1 MAAQPSLHEYY
12 DGPGAEQR
20 IARNGWP
27 YTRRDFIEFYG
38 EDWNARWEEASIATA
53 RRGWPWEQ
61 PAAAAGPGG
70 PCTPAQLSPQAQPA
84 PTIPGATA
92 DPWQNTREL
101 RAPPHRSL
109 ECLVVKDGVAIL
121 PWGGRIAEARDA
133 AAAVFQ
139 EKLLVAEQAVGAAR
153 AEEWVRDNV
162 WGALPRQALPLS
174 DWDVDWLVVR
184 LIAEEDRSREEL
196 GYPSSAP
203 VLAPAAR
210 AESGH
215 APSPRE
221 LPRSAPSSEVR
232 AEEEE
237 VRRKRWRPSIQLAQ
251 AAEEEVR
258 AEKRKKQKVLRLA
271 RDGLSVEVGSES
283 SGRMEDV
290 EFRLQKDGW
299 LLISRFFEEQLG
311 PQALGLVKSMTQ

>member
-1 MAAQPSLHEYY
+1 M
-12 DGPGAEQR
+12 
-20 IARNGWP
+20 
-27 YTRRDFIEFYG
+27 
-38 EDWNARWEEASIATA
+38 
-53 RRGWPWEQ
+53 
-61 PAAAAGPGG
+61 
-70 PCTPAQLSPQAQPA
+70 QLSEACA
-84 PTIPGATA
+84 FLGLEFGAVA
-92 DPWQNTREL
+92 VRLQRRRL
-101 RAPPHRSL
+101 HCKQRLCAFAL
-109 ECLVVKDGVAIL
+109 EYKQFGVA
-121 PWGGRIAEARDA
+121 E
-133 AAAVFQ
+133 
-139 EKLLVAEQAVGAAR
+139 GA
-153 AEEWVRDNV
+153 
-162 WGALPRQALPLS
+162 
-174 DWDVDWLVVR
+174 
-184 LIAEEDRSREEL
+184 
-196 GYPSSAP
+196 SAP

>member
-1 MAAQPSLHEYY
+1 MVSVFLAVQTLLVVQGQGWFANWLSILDTARVWLANGRE
-12 DGPGAEQR
+12 GAGL
-20 IARNGWP
+20 ARAV
-27 YTRRDFIEFYG
+27 RLV
-38 EDWNARWEEASIATA
+38 WEE
-53 RRGWPWEQ
+53 EQ
-61 PAAAAGPGG
+61 EEIGRI
-70 PCTPAQLSPQAQPA
+70 S
-84 PTIPGATA
+84 
-92 DPWQNTREL
+92 REL
-101 RAPPHRSL
+101 YWDFA
-109 ECLVVKDGVAIL
+109 
-121 PWGGRIAEARDA
+121 
-133 AAAVFQ
+133 
-139 EKLLVAEQAVGAAR
+139 
-153 AEEWVRDNV
+153 
-162 WGALPRQALPLS
+162 LS

-184 LIAEEDRSREEL
+184 LIAEEDRSRGEL

-221 LPRSAPSSEVR
+221 LPGSAPSSGVR

-258 AEKRKKQKVLRLA
+258 AERRKKQNVLRLA

-311 PQALGLVKSMTQ
+311 PQAFGLVKSMTQ